1 MSLLFYRLLDILE
14 VIAPYKHFHKLR
26 QFVNLKL
33 PPGFPVKVGM
43 SVHYYLIH
51 PLSFTIHPLP
61 STIHPLLSTIHSLPS
76 TIHPLPSTIHPLLS
90 SIHPLSSTIHPLPS
104 TIHPLLSSIHPL
116 PSTIHPLPSTI
127 HPLIYLFIHLLFLI
141 YQFSRDPSLSH
152 SHCYYHFATL

>member
-1 MSLLFYRLLDILE
+1 MSLLLYRLLDILE

-51 PLSFTIHPLP
+51 PLS
-61 STIHPLLSTIHSLPS
+61 S
-76 TIHPLPSTIHPLLS
+76 TIHPLP
-90 SIHPLSSTIHPLPS
+90 
-104 TIHPLLSSIHPL
+104 SSIHPL
-116 PSTIHPLPSTI
+116 PSTIHPLP
-127 HPLIYLFIHLLFLI
+127 YLFIHLLFLI

-152 SHCYYHFATL
+152 GHCYYHFATL

>member
-51 PLSFTIHPLP
+51 PLSFTIHPLS
-61 STIHPLLSTIHSLPS
+61 STIHPLLSTIHLLPS

-90 SIHPLSSTIHPLPS
+90 TIHPLPS
-104 TIHPLLSSIHPL
+104 TIHPLS
-116 PSTIHPLPSTI
+116 STIHPLPSTI

-152 SHCYYHFATL
+152 GHCYYHFATL

>member
-1 MSLLFYRLLDILE
+1 MSALLRWRSKLLYWLYDVMSLLFYRLLDILE

-51 PLSFTIHPLP
+51 PLSSTIHPLP
-61 STIHPLLSTIHSLPS
+61 SSVHPILSTIHSLLS
-76 TIHPLPSTIHPLLS
+76 TIHPLPSTIHS
-90 SIHPLSSTIHPLPS
+90 
-104 TIHPLLSSIHPL
+104 
-116 PSTIHPLPSTI
+116 
-127 HPLIYLFIHLLFLI
+127 LIYLFIHLLFLI

-152 SHCYYHFATL
+152 GHCYYHFATLWTKRVPSISIFNTTSLY

>member
-51 PLSFTIHPLP
+51 PLSSTIHPLP
-61 STIHPLLSTIHSLPS
+61 STIHPLLSTIH
-76 TIHPLPSTIHPLLS
+76 PLLS
-90 SIHPLSSTIHPLPS
+90 TIHPLSSTIHPLSS
-104 TIHPLLSSIHPL
+104 TIHSLL
-116 PSTIHPLPSTI
+116 STIHSLPSTI

-141 YQFSRDPSLSH
+141 YQFSRDSSLSH
-152 SHCYYHFATL
+152 GHCYYHFATL